1 MPPPTRAS
9 LPLHPPHPTLSHT
22 YGPYVDV
29 IVAKMSRLNVSRSET
44 QGSAP
49 ETSAKSHQLKNTKEA
64 THAARFWQRPAGV
77 QATGDRRDSPSLASL
92 HKQPRFSDFL
102 QFTSSIVPGDT
113 FQISASHRGCQQK
126 GRVVSCGQDFGT
138 KQFKHTVGDKS
149 RSLFSTRFSKAANV
163 LDILS
168 FYFR

>member
-77 QATGDRRDSPSLASL
+77 QATGDRRDSPSRIITQAAEILWL
-92 HKQPRFSDFL
+92 FTVHEFHCIRWHVPNICQP
-102 QFTSSIVPGDT
+102 PGLPT
-113 FQISASHRGCQQK
+113 KGQGGVMWAGFWHQTVQTHSGWQK
-126 GRVVSCGQDFGT
+126 
-138 KQFKHTVGDKS
+138 
-149 RSLFSTRFSKAANV
+149 
-163 LDILS
+163 
-168 FYFR
+168 